1 MRKNSVMATSA
12 LMLLASVGLVF
23 AQSDTGMQKRNEP
36 AAKAPASEAP
46 ASKATPSPSS
56 SQSRQNPAQT
66 DAERKTG
73 LDRADQAAGE
83 KGQQGRD
90 RAREVQNDK
99 KSPDDQKAVNDKSAP
114 APAASTKQPASS
126 TTKQSDTSAT
136 KQGETA
142 TSKQSDTAAPSRTTT
157 GIASDRAN
165 VKGANTTAPPPQ
177 LSSEKIARFNEA
189 ISRTDVRPATNV
201 NFSLTV
207 GIGVPSRIR
216 LYPLSAALVSIAPEY
231 RGYSYFVVEDRIVI
245 VQPRT
250 RRIVT
255 VIDRRGGQTVG
266 ARTEGIK
273 FNDNQRRVIRERAMQ
288 SGRRMPADQN
298 IRLTV
303 GEELPQT
310 YVVEEFP
317 AELYTEL
324 PEARP
329 YRYVIVGEEVVLVEP
344 TQRRIVEIVR

>member
-1 MRKNSVMATSA
+1 MRKNSMMATSA
-12 LMLLASVGLVF
+12 LILLASVGLVF
-23 AQSDTGMQKRNEP
+23 AQSDTGIQKRNEP

-46 ASKATPSPSS
+46 APRATPSTPSALPEGKKS
-56 SQSRQNPAQT
+56 AQ

-83 KGQQGRD
+83 KGQQGRN
-90 RAREVQNDK
+90 RAREVQSDK
-99 KSPDDQKAVNDKSAP
+99 NSRDNQKAVNEKAAP
-114 APAASTKQPASS
+114 TPTTATKQPAGD
-126 TTKQSDTSAT
+126 TKQSDTGT
-136 KQGETA
+136 T
-142 TSKQSDTAAPSRTTT
+142 KQSDTAAPSKSTT
-157 GIASDRAN
+157 GIASDKAN
-165 VKGANTTAPPPQ
+165 VKGTNTAAPSPQ
-177 LSSEKIARFNEA
+177 LSSEKVARLNEA
-189 ISRTDVRPATNV
+189 ISRTDVRPAANV
-201 NFSLTV
+201 NFSLSV

-216 LYPLSAALVSIAPEY
+216 LYPLSPALVSIAPEY

-273 FNDNQRRVIRERAMQ
+273 FSDSQRRIIRERAMQ
-288 SGRRMPADQN
+288 SSRRMPADQSV
-298 IRLTV
+298 RLTV

-310 YVVEEFP
+310 FVVEEFP
-317 AELYTEL
+317 AEFYTEL

-329 YRYVIVGEEVVLVEP
+329 YRYVVVGEEVVLVEP